1 MNRRFLTLITL
12 LLSMTAAVFASG
24 DKIRVACVGN
34 SITYGYLV
42 EDREHNAWPFKLQT
56 MLGDKY
62 EVGNFGK
69 SRSTL
74 LEKGHYPYVNQPEYK
89 AALEFKPD
97 IVVIHLGVND
107 TDPRN
112 WPNLNGEF
120 VTDYV
125 RLIDSFRKV
134 NPNVRVMIALLSPL
148 SAKHYRF
155 RSGTRD
161 WRLEIQQKIMDVA
174 KATGAELIDFNEPLR
189 DHQNLLPDGIH
200 PNAEGE
206 ALLAEAARA
215 AITGDYGGLKLPAVY
230 QSGMVLQRNRPL
242 TFHGKADAGS
252 RITLTLDN
260 RTYHATTNNRGK
272 WSITTAPIVTGPE
285 YTLSISDGKETVT
298 LTDILAGEVWL
309 ATGQSNMELTLRAS
323 TGGKEL
329 IAASAD
335 DGLRIYNQKE
345 IARTDNV
352 LWSDSIC
359 DLMDHLKH
367 FRPAKW
373 EKIGPANAGNFS
385 AVAYNFARA
394 LRDSLQVPVGI
405 ICNAVG
411 GSPIESWIDVNT
423 LEEKMPEVL
432 VNWRKNDYLMP
443 WVQQRVGENIGNRP
457 AGRHPYEPS
466 YLYAAALRELEGLPI
481 AGAIWYQGESN
492 GHNPYLY
499 KQLFPLLAESWRKAF
514 ASDSMPIYF
523 VQLSSINRSSW
534 PEFRN
539 MQRELS
545 RSVPHTGMAVTHDV
559 GDSLDVHPRDKRPV
573 GNRLA
578 RLALNRTYGMADVV
592 CQGPEVS
599 SAIAGT
605 DGRVTLTMDT
615 HGSRLMTSDGHA
627 PRTFEVAEIEGIYYP
642 ATAVINGNEITISN
656 MEVKKPRY
664 VRYGW
669 QPFTRANVTN
679 SEGIPT
685 STFAMEVDNAS
696 DYDVEA
702 GMEVGI
708 SAPFAGMLDGQLITA
723 GGCNFPV
730 DPMGPASTKKFYKG
744 VYAADPATMQWQRIG
759 SLPEGMAYGA
769 TAPADGGLILIGG
782 TSASEALRDVNKL
795 TVADGKVTLAPLP
808 QLPAAVDNMA
818 AAAIGSKVYVAGG
831 NVAGKPSRQL
841 FVLDL
846 DNLSAGWKKLRDMP
860 GNPRVQPAMAAAK
873 DANGEVCLYLWGG
886 FAGKH
891 DGKQATLETDGLKY
905 TPSKGKWS
913 ELPAPVDAQGN
924 PISTGGGTAATMTDG
939 RIAVA
944 GGVNKEV
951 FLEAL
956 RNQAPDY
963 LQHPI
968 EWYRFNDN
976 VLLFNPATG
985 TWSIDGTDKNA
996 ARAGAV
1002 MIADQNNG
1010 FYLIGGELKPRIRTA
1025 ETLHITLK

>member
-1 MNRRFLTLITL
+1 
-12 LLSMTAAVFASG
+12 
-24 DKIRVACVGN
+24 
-34 SITYGYLV
+34 
-42 EDREHNAWPFKLQT
+42 
-56 MLGDKY
+56 
-62 EVGNFGK
+62 
-69 SRSTL
+69 
-74 LEKGHYPYVNQPEYK
+74 
-89 AALEFKPD
+89 
-97 IVVIHLGVND
+97 
-107 TDPRN
+107 
-112 WPNLNGEF
+112 
-120 VTDYV
+120 
-125 RLIDSFRKV
+125 
-134 NPNVRVMIALLSPL
+134 
-148 SAKHYRF
+148 
-155 RSGTRD
+155 
-161 WRLEIQQKIMDVA
+161 
-174 KATGAELIDFNEPLR
+174 
-189 DHQNLLPDGIH
+189 
-200 PNAEGE
+200 
-206 ALLAEAARA
+206 
-215 AITGDYGGLKLPAVY
+215 
-230 QSGMVLQRNRPL
+230 
-242 TFHGKADAGS
+242 
-252 RITLTLDN
+252 
-260 RTYHATTNNRGK
+260 
-272 WSITTAPIVTGPE
+272 
-285 YTLSISDGKETVT
+285 
-298 LTDILAGEVWL
+298 
-309 ATGQSNMELTLRAS
+309 
-323 TGGKEL
+323 
-329 IAASAD
+329 
-335 DGLRIYNQKE
+335 
-345 IARTDNV
+345 
-352 LWSDSIC
+352 
-359 DLMDHLKH
+359 
-367 FRPAKW
+367 
-373 EKIGPANAGNFS
+373 
-385 AVAYNFARA
+385 
-394 LRDSLQVPVGI
+394 
-405 ICNAVG
+405 
-411 GSPIESWIDVNT
+411 
-423 LEEKMPEVL
+423 
-432 VNWRKNDYLMP
+432 
-443 WVQQRVGENIGNRP
+443 
-457 AGRHPYEPS
+457 
-466 YLYAAALRELEGLPI
+466 
-481 AGAIWYQGESN
+481 
-492 GHNPYLY
+492 
-499 KQLFPLLAESWRKAF
+499 
-514 ASDSMPIYF
+514 
-523 VQLSSINRSSW
+523 
-534 PEFRN
+534 
-539 MQRELS
+539 
-545 RSVPHTGMAVTHDV
+545 
-559 GDSLDVHPRDKRPV
+559 
-573 GNRLA
+573 
-578 RLALNRTYGMADVV
+578 
-592 CQGPEVS
+592 
-599 SAIAGT
+599 
-605 DGRVTLTMDT
+605 
-615 HGSRLMTSDGHA
+615 
-627 PRTFEVAEIEGIYYP
+627 
-642 ATAVINGNEITISN
+642 

-846 DNLSAGWKKLRDMP
+846 DNLSAGWKKLLDMP